1 MNPESGQASVE
12 VRLDWKDGFSR
23 HRNRDHVEKINFWR
37 DIFPGSL
44 SMTLPGS
51 QGEWVSE
58 DFYPGEIVP
67 PWSERNIHRITR
79 SKLKLRCKHGPD
91 IHITAGRH
99 YPRYIAAGTADIH
112 AGNFQ
117 PLRVTAMDE
126 DTVTV
131 DLNHPLSRS
140 PLTVSAR
147 IVKRLGPV
155 SEHGGRCN
163 DIVMDALK
171 PGVGL
176 ERVYPSDEASYLGSD
191 DLDRMDNRDDA
202 LFYETERLVQ
212 HIDRTAIG
220 QITDFYRHHLKP
232 GMKVLDFMSSW
243 VSHLPEDTGDLSV
256 TGLGMNTGELEINPR
271 LSGHIVHDV
280 NANPVLPFTDRLFDA
295 VTCTVSVEYLVQP
308 VAAFRE
314 LGRIL
319 KPGGSLLV
327 TFSDRW
333 FPTKVI
339 SLWTELHPFERLAM
353 VQAVIRAAGCFTSIK
368 TETVHGLPRP
378 GDDKYAQQRAFA
390 DPVFAV
396 SARTVDP

>member
-1 MNPESGQASVE
+1 MSLQSEQASVE
-12 VRLDWKDGFSR
+12 IRLDWKDDYSQ
-23 HRNRDHVEKINFWR
+23 HRNRDHFEKINFWR

-44 SMTLPGS
+44 SVILPES
-51 QGEWVSE
+51 QGEWISE
-58 DFYPGEIVP
+58 DFSPGEIVP
-67 PWSERNIHRITR
+67 PWSERNIHRVRR
-79 SKLKLRCKHGPD
+79 SALQLQRKHGPG
-91 IHITAGRH
+91 IQITAGRH

-117 PLRVTAMDE
+117 PLRIIETDDDSVTL
-126 DTVTV
+126 

-140 PLTVSAR
+140 PLRVCAR
-147 IVKRLGPV
+147 IIERLGPA

-163 DIVMDALK
+163 DIIMDTMK

-176 ERVYPSDEASYLGSD
+176 EQVYPSDEAVYLGSD
-191 DLDRMDNRDDA
+191 TFERMDDRGDE
-202 LFYETERLVQ
+202 LFYAKERLVQ

-220 QITDFYRHHLKP
+220 QITDFYRRNLEP

-243 VSHLPEDTGDLSV
+243 VSHLPEDIEDLSI
-256 TGLGMNTGELEINPR
+256 TGLGMNSRELEQNPR
-271 LSGHIVHDV
+271 LSKHIIHDA
-280 NANPVLPFTDRLFDA
+280 NANPVLPFSDNLFDA
-295 VTCTVSVEYLVQP
+295 VICTVSVEYLVHP
-308 VAAFRE
+308 VTVFRE

-319 KPGGSLLV
+319 RPGGFVLV

-339 SLWTELHPFERLAM
+339 NLWTELHPFERLAM
-353 VQAVIRAAGCFTSIK
+353 VQAVIRAAGCFTAIH

-378 GDDKYAQQRAFA
+378 EDDKYAQQRAFA

-396 SARTVDP
+396 SARRLDD